1 MKTKTNVFYAHT
13 HGNIEISD
21 EPIQFDAIRKRWPK
35 PNLIIIANGGDMPIF
50 TNGIIEC
57 VEECDIVVIDI
68 DSEYISSLV
77 FRYITAAFTYL
88 RPVYALVESF
98 SKFTFKEVI
107 GVKKI
112 SNKEDEPKY
121 AKFKLG
127 EILS

>member
-1 MKTKTNVFYAHT
+1 MKTDTKIYYAHT
-13 HGNIEISD
+13 LGNIENEKD
-21 EPIQFDAIRKRWPK
+21 FFQFDAIKSQWP
-35 PNLIIIANGGDMPIF
+35 NAHLVYIDNGGDMPIF
-50 TNGIIEC
+50 TNCIIEC